1 MREWL
6 VTNGLGGY
14 ASLTYDNSN
23 TRKFHG
29 LLVAS
34 LDPPTKRWVFVT
46 NIFDTIQIGDAI
58 YRLNDMKGKFQ
69 FDLFPSFQYEI
80 DDAVFTKTILM
91 DYGKNTTVIKY
102 NIHCDTP
109 VSLIHEPIINSRH
122 FYDVT
127 KKRQLTFQQNTWENG
142 VDIKPQNSDK
152 TLKIILKNALYKPAN
167 YWLELFYQ
175 KDHERRDSWI
185 DNNIRAG
192 YFFKTIKDRSEY
204 YIILTIEDEVD
215 TNPAQIYQR
224 EKQRKTELLQQANLD
239 KKYKKLVLSAN
250 NFIVQKGTSKSI
262 IAGYHWFGDWGRDT
276 LISLPGIT
284 LVTKQFEKAQQILV
298 NFGNFCKKGLIPN
311 AFMDRDS
318 VAVYNAVDASLWY
331 VDRVYQY
338 LKYTNDMSTLKE
350 LWPILSSIIEA
361 YRNGTDFDIHM
372 DSDFLISHGP
382 GLTWMDVQIN
392 GNYATPRSKKA
403 VEIQALW
410 YNALQNMA
418 VMAGIV
424 GKENCYASL
433 AEKTKENFNRQYD
446 GLYDVI
452 DTKDTSLRPNLI
464 FLVSL
469 DHCMVSQQIQE
480 KIVDEVQKN
489 LYTMF
494 GLRTLS
500 TNNSNYFGTYLGDH
514 NKEFAYHNGT
524 VWPWL
529 LGPFITAFI
538 KVKNREKKWRSY
550 AFHTFLEPMLNVLNT
565 EWDGSIQEIFDGDL
579 PHFPRGCINQAWS
592 VAEILRSWVEDIDN
606 NLPLYEKSLLHKIRV

>member
-14 ASLTYDNSN
+14 ASLSYDNSN

-34 LDPPTKRWVFVT
+34 LDPPTKRWVFVA
-46 NIFDTIQIGDAI
+46 NIFDTIQIGDTI
-58 YRLNDMKGKFQ
+58 YRLNDLKGKFQ

-80 DDAVFTKTILM
+80 DDAVLTKTIFM

-142 VDIKPQNSDK
+142 VDIKPQNCDK

-175 KDHERRDSWI
+175 KDHERGDSWI
-185 DNNIRAG
+185 DNNIQTG
-192 YFFKTIKDRSEY
+192 YFFKTVKDRSEY
-204 YIILTIEDEVD
+204 YIILTIEGEVD

-224 EKQRKTELLQQANLD
+224 EKQRKTELLQQATLD

-338 LKYTNDMSTLKE
+338 LKYTNDISTLKE
-350 LWPILSSIIEA
+350 LWPVLSSIIEA

-410 YNALQNMA
+410 YNALQSMA
-418 VMAGIV
+418 IMAGII
-424 GKENCYASL
+424 GKENCYTSL
-433 AEKTKENFNRQYD
+433 AEKAREHFNHQYD

-452 DTKDTSLRPNLI
+452 DAKDSSLRPNLI

-469 DHCMVSQQIQE
+469 DHCMVSRQIQE

-489 LYTMF
+489 LYTIF
-494 GLRTLS
+494 GLKTLS

-550 AFHTFLEPMLNVLNT
+550 AFQTFLEPMLNVFNT
-565 EWDGSIQEIFDGDL
+565 EWDGSIPEIFDGDP
-579 PHFPRGCINQAWS
+579 PHFPRGCITQAWS
-592 VAEILRSWVEDIDN
+592 VAEILRAWVEDIDN
-606 NLPLYEKSLLHKIRV
+606 NLPVYEKSLLHKIRI